1 MLTSHFARFASAATF
16 CASLALS
23 LLAVP
28 AHGQTFSVVASITDH
43 AYSSPSGQIALGRNG
58 DVYAVTPANGWL
70 FSTTTAG
77 TFAGIYQVGGP
88 SGVTLGSDGNL
99 YTNFVFDRVGCGEV
113 DKTSTLGTY
122 SVLASICG
130 NDGAFPYSAPIQ
142 ASNGIFYGTASG
154 GGSNSEGTIYS
165 VTSSGTVGLLHTFV
179 GTDGNAPTAPLVM
192 GSDGNLYGGTT
203 SGGTNND
210 GVLFR
215 ITPQGVYTVLHN
227 LAGSD
232 GTNISSG
239 LCLGRDGNL
248 YGVTRN
254 GGTDNDGVIFKLT
267 NSGVYTVLYN
277 ILNPY
282 SLPAS
287 SLVQASDGNLYG
299 VLGQGNASQP
309 GWIYSVSTTG
319 TFTILHEFCQETN
332 CTDGSAPSTPLIQ
345 HTNGT
350 LYGLTLQGG
359 TGPQNDGTFYSLNIG
374 ANAFISLASTSGK
387 EGVKVG
393 IFGQGFTVKSVVEF
407 GGTQATTVTRSGSTY
422 LIATVPA
429 GALTGAVTVTT
440 GKTTL
445 TSLQSFKVTP
455 TLTTFDPPSGAVGT
469 LITITGT
476 AFTQA
481 TKVAFAGRSA
491 AFTVNSDT
499 QITATVPTG
508 ATTGKISVT
517 TKGGSAS
524 SATSFTVN

>member
-1 MLTSHFARFASAATF
+1 MLTSHFARFASAAIF
-16 CASLALS
+16 CAALLFGGS
-23 LLAVP
+23 RPWPKHSACRQHYRP
-28 AHGQTFSVVASITDH
+28 
-43 AYSSPSGQIALGRNG
+43 SSAPSGQIALGRNG

-77 TFAGIYQVGGP
+77 AFAGIYQVELH
-88 SGVTLGSDGNL
+88 GVTLGSDGNF

-113 DKTSTLGTY
+113 DKTTPLGTY

-154 GGSNSEGTIYS
+154 GGSSSEGTIYS

-210 GVLFR
+210 GVLR

-232 GTNISSG
+232 GINISSG

-345 HTNGT
+345 HPNGT
-350 LYGLTLQGG
+350 LYGFTLQGG
-359 TGPQNDGTFYSLNIG
+359 TGAQYDGTFYSL
-374 ANAFISLASTSGK
+374 ISAPLAWHRPGK
-387 EGVKVG
+387 EGTKVG
-393 IFGQGFTVKSVVEF
+393 IFGQGFTAKSVVEF
-407 GGTQATTVTRSGSTY
+407 GGTQATTVTRSGNTY

-440 GKTTL
+440 GRTAL

-455 TLTTFDPPSGAVGT
+455 TFTSFTPPSGPVGT
-469 LITITGT
+469 PVTGT

-481 TKVAFAGRSA
+481 TKVTFAGKSA

-508 ATTGKISVT
+508 ATTGRSLT
-517 TKGGSAS
+517 TKGGAVFR
-524 SATSFTVN
+524 AMTSFTVN